1 MPLIHVEILE
11 GRPPEKIK
19 KMIEKVTDAV
29 EEALEAPRPSIRVI
43 VTEIP
48 KSHWAVGGVPMS
60 DNPDRR

>member
-11 GRPPEKIK
+11 GRPPEKIR

-48 KSHWAVGGVPMS
+48 KTHWAVGGVPIA

>member
-1 MPLIHVEILE
+1 LPLIHVEILE
-11 GRPPEKIK
+11 GRPPEKVK
-19 KMIEKVTDAV
+19 KMIEKITDAV

-48 KSHWAVGGVPMS
+48 KTHWAVGGVPIA

>member
-11 GRPPEKIK
+11 GRPPEKIR

-48 KSHWAVGGVPMS
+48 KTHWAVGGVPIAE
-60 DNPDRR
+60 NPDRR

>member
-11 GRPPEKIK
+11 GRPPEKVK
-19 KMIEKVTDAV
+19 KMIEKITDAV

-48 KSHWAVGGVPMS
+48 KTHWAVGGVPIA

>member
-1 MPLIHVEILE
+1 LPLIHVEILE
-11 GRPPEKIK
+11 GRPPEKIR

-48 KSHWAVGGVPMS
+48 KTHWAVGGVPIAE
-60 DNPDRR
+60 NPDRR